1 MIEIF
6 KDIVGFDGDYQISN
20 LGNVKSLKKP
30 NHIILKTGLNKPGY
44 KYVVLTKHG
53 VQTNHMIHRLVA
65 LHFLPQ
71 SDKNVVNHIDENKL
85 NNRVDNLEWCT
96 QKENLHHG
104 TGLQRMGLAHG
115 KPVTNGIQIFKSAAE
130 AERITGVKRSNI
142 NRVLHGYHN
151 SKTAGG
157 YSWSYVEGGII

>member
-6 KDIVGFDGDYQISN
+6 KDINGFDGDYQISN
-20 LGNVKSLKKP
+20 LGRVKSLKKP
-30 NHIILKTGLNKPGY
+30 NSIILKPGLNKPGY
-44 KYVVLTKHG
+44 KFVILTKHG

-71 SDKNVVNHIDENKL
+71 SDKTVVNHLDENKL
-85 NNRVDNLEWCT
+85 NNCVDNLEWCT
-96 QKENLHHG
+96 HKENLHYG

-115 KPVTNGIQIFKSAAE
+115 KPITNGIETFTSAND
-130 AERITGVKRSNI
+130 AERRTGVKRGNI
-142 NRVLHGYHN
+142 RRVLHGYNN

-157 YSWSYVEGGII
+157 YQWSFVEGGTI